1 MELSLADGSRHPDPS
16 RRRIRSAID
25 HLSTRR
31 WFVTLSDDD
40 AGSFVQVAWGTQVNL
55 RDGDFLLET
64 KGPHVEGH
72 LATVVM
78 SLDEVHDAFE
88 RFAAGDPGRSR
99 LAHQERRLNGAH
111 RPAAW
116 APSHFAA
123 EAPRVERHPSER

>member
-78 SLDEVHDAFE
+78 SLDDVHDAFE
-88 RFAAGDPGRSR
+88 RFAAGDQSWIR
-99 LAHQERRLNGAH
+99 QH
-111 RPAAW
+111 RWWPARIGSS
-116 APSHFAA
+116 P
-123 EAPRVERHPSER
+123 P